1 MVQLNNI
8 IITGWIASLPKQ
20 RTISNTPACEF
31 LLKTRSWWKH
41 GKEFRK
47 ESFSIPVVAFR
58 KYAKRCLKMEVGTQ
72 IKVEGQLSWA
82 IMQNGHTYTGFY
94 INAETI
100 TGG

>member
-1 MVQLNNI
+1 MVQINNI
-8 IITGWIASLPKQ
+8 IITGWIASLLKQ
-20 RTISNTPACEF
+20 RTIKNIIACEF
-31 LLKTRSWWKH
+31 LLKTRSWYIH
-41 GKEFRK
+41 CNEFRK

-94 INAETI
+94 INADKI

>member
-1 MVQLNNI
+1 VHINNI

-20 RTISNTPACEF
+20 RTIRNIIACEF
-31 LLKTRSWWKH
+31 LLKTCSWYKH
-41 GKEFRK
+41 GKEYRK

-58 KYAKRCLKMEVGTQ
+58 KYAKRSIKLKVGTQ

-94 INAETI
+94 INADKI
-100 TGG
+100 IGG